1 MTGRARGR
9 LIEASVIIG
18 AILAIW
24 ADTKFSPYQ
33 RCIRGHMRHRAFLAE
48 VAGSPFGARYHAEHI
63 CEVLV
68 D

>member
-1 MTGRARGR
+1 MTGRPRDR
-9 LIEASVIIG
+9 IIETSVIG
-18 AILAIW
+18 AFLAIW
-24 ADTKFSPYQ
+24 AYAEFSPYH
-33 RCIRGHMRHRAFLAE
+33 RCIRGYIRDRAFLAG